1 MIGVGIGVLGILLT
15 TRFVELNNIT
25 PTLAIMIGLAV
36 GIDYATLKNGLRLL
50 RERELVQREGK
61 TIRVKP

>member
-1 MIGVGIGVLGILLT
+1 MQTMAPSAAALYWFLRANGET
-15 TRFVELNNIT
+15 TYRNQQEL
-25 PTLAIMIGLAV
+25 AAAV